1 MTAALT
7 VVGAAVAALLVTVVV
22 LLVRLPARAGAGAEQ
37 GVEDEL
43 RAARDELRAATE
55 ELRAR
60 EERLT
65 ARDERL
71 TGREERAAADA
82 RRLEEQGS
90 VSVARDAALQDREQH
105 LAHAETDRLAALE
118 RVAGLTSTDAR
129 AELVGAIEHAAR
141 RQAALTVRDLEAE
154 ARATADI
161 RAREVVAQAI
171 QRVASETTTETVVSL
186 VPLPSEDMKGRII
199 GREGRN
205 IRTFETVTG
214 VNVVIDDTPGAVGLS
229 CFDPVRRE
237 VARRTMTSLLLD
249 GRIHPHRIEETHE
262 RVRAEV
268 EAGAMRAG
276 EAAVLEVGIADVHP
290 ELVALL
296 GRLQF
301 RTSYGQNVLRHLVET
316 AHIAAGM
323 AAELGLGR
331 RGIASVKRGAFL
343 HDIGKALTH
352 EVEGSHAL
360 VGAELARRHGESED
374 VVHAIEAHHLE
385 VAPTTLEAWL
395 TIGSDSCSGGRPG
408 ARRESVESYVG
419 RLQRIEEIARSKAG
433 VDRVFAMSA
442 GHELRVMVLPEQVDD
457 IGAQLLAGDIAR
469 QLETELTY
477 PGQIKVTV
485 VRESRATET
494 AH

>member
-1 MTAALT
+1 
-7 VVGAAVAALLVTVVV
+7 
-22 LLVRLPARAGAGAEQ
+22 
-37 GVEDEL
+37 
-43 RAARDELRAATE
+43 
-55 ELRAR
+55 
-60 EERLT
+60 
-65 ARDERL
+65 
-71 TGREERAAADA
+71 
-82 RRLEEQGS
+82 
-90 VSVARDAALQDREQH
+90 
-105 LAHAETDRLAALE
+105 
-118 RVAGLTSTDAR
+118 
-129 AELVGAIEHAAR
+129 
-141 RQAALTVRDLEAE
+141 
-154 ARATADI
+154 
-161 RAREVVAQAI
+161 
-171 QRVASETTTETVVSL
+171 
-186 VPLPSEDMKGRII
+186 
-199 GREGRN
+199 
-205 IRTFETVTG
+205 
-214 VNVVIDDTPGAVGLS
+214 
-229 CFDPVRRE
+229 
-237 VARRTMTSLLLD
+237 
-249 GRIHPHRIEETHE
+249 
-262 RVRAEV
+262 
-268 EAGAMRAG
+268 
-276 EAAVLEVGIADVHP
+276 
-290 ELVALL
+290 
-296 GRLQF
+296 
-301 RTSYGQNVLRHLVET
+301 
-316 AHIAAGM
+316 M

>member
-37 GVEDEL
+37 RVEDEL
-43 RAARDELRAATE
+43 RAARDELRTATE

-82 RRLEEQGS
+82 RRLEELGS

-118 RVAGLTSTDAR
+118 RIGGLTRTDAR

-154 ARATADI
+154 ARATADT

-276 EAAVLEVGIADVHP
+276 EAALLEVGTPTYTPSWWHCWGGFSSAP
-290 ELVALL
+290 AT
-296 GRLQF
+296 G
-301 RTSYGQNVLRHLVET
+301 RTSCATSSRPRTSRPEWQPSL
-316 AHIAAGM
+316 
-323 AAELGLGR
+323 
-331 RGIASVKRGAFL
+331 ASVGA
-343 HDIGKALTH
+343 A
-352 EVEGSHAL
+352 SPA
-360 VGAELARRHGESED
+360 
-374 VVHAIEAHHLE
+374 
-385 VAPTTLEAWL
+385 
-395 TIGSDSCSGGRPG
+395 
-408 ARRESVESYVG
+408 
-419 RLQRIEEIARSKAG
+419 
-433 VDRVFAMSA
+433 
-442 GHELRVMVLPEQVDD
+442 
-457 IGAQLLAGDIAR
+457 
-469 QLETELTY
+469 
-477 PGQIKVTV
+477 
-485 VRESRATET
+485 
-494 AH
+494 

>member
-37 GVEDEL
+37 RVEDEL

-82 RRLEEQGS
+82 RRLEELGS

-118 RVAGLTSTDAR
+118 RIGGLTRTDAR

-141 RQAALTVRDLEAE
+141 RQAALTVRDLDAE
-154 ARATADI
+154 ARATADT

-276 EAAVLEVGIADVHP
+276 EAAMLEVGIADVHP

-385 VAPTTLEAWL
+385 VAPATLEAWL

-408 ARRESVESYVG
+408 ARRESVGSYVG

>member
-37 GVEDEL
+37 RVEDEL

-82 RRLEEQGS
+82 RRLEELGS

-118 RVAGLTSTDAR
+118 RIGGLTRTDAR

-154 ARATADI
+154 ARATADT

-268 EAGAMRAG
+268 EAGARRAG
-276 EAAVLEVGIADVHP
+276 EAAMLEVGIADVHP

-316 AHIAAGM
+316 AHIGAGM

-494 AH
+494 AR

>member
-37 GVEDEL
+37 RVEDEL

-82 RRLEEQGS
+82 RRLEELGS

-118 RVAGLTSTDAR
+118 RIGGLTRTDAR

-154 ARATADI
+154 ARAIADT

-276 EAAVLEVGIADVHP
+276 EAAMLEVGIADVHP

-331 RGIASVKRGAFL
+331 RGIAGVKRGAFL

-385 VAPTTLEAWL
+385 VAPATLEAWL

-408 ARRESVESYVG
+408 ARRESVGSYVG

>member
-1 MTAALT
+1 VTAALT
-7 VVGAAVAALLVTVVV
+7 VVGAAVAVLLVTVVV
-22 LLVRLPARAGAGAEQ
+22 LLVRLPARAGAGAEHR
-37 GVEDEL
+37 VEDEL

-82 RRLEEQGS
+82 RRLEELGS

-118 RVAGLTSTDAR
+118 RVAGLTRTDAR

-154 ARATADI
+154 ARATADT

-276 EAAVLEVGIADVHP
+276 EEALLEVGIADVHP

-360 VGAELARRHGESED
+360 VGAELARRHGESDD

-457 IGAQLLAGDIAR
+457 IGARLLAGDIAQ

>member
-1 MTAALT
+1 VTAALT

-37 GVEDEL
+37 RVEDEL

-82 RRLEEQGS
+82 RRLEELGS

-118 RVAGLTSTDAR
+118 RIGGLTRTDAR

-141 RQAALTVRDLEAE
+141 RQAALTVRDLDAE
-154 ARATADI
+154 ARATADT

-276 EAAVLEVGIADVHP
+276 EAAMLEVGIADVHP

-385 VAPTTLEAWL
+385 VAPATLEAWL

-408 ARRESVESYVG
+408 ARRESVGSYVG

>member
-1 MTAALT
+1 M
-7 VVGAAVAALLVTVVV
+7 
-22 LLVRLPARAGAGAEQ
+22 
-37 GVEDEL
+37 
-43 RAARDELRAATE
+43 
-55 ELRAR
+55 
-60 EERLT
+60 
-65 ARDERL
+65 
-71 TGREERAAADA
+71 
-82 RRLEEQGS
+82 
-90 VSVARDAALQDREQH
+90 
-105 LAHAETDRLAALE
+105 
-118 RVAGLTSTDAR
+118 
-129 AELVGAIEHAAR
+129 
-141 RQAALTVRDLEAE
+141 
-154 ARATADI
+154 
-161 RAREVVAQAI
+161 
-171 QRVASETTTETVVSL
+171 
-186 VPLPSEDMKGRII
+186 
-199 GREGRN
+199 
-205 IRTFETVTG
+205 
-214 VNVVIDDTPGAVGLS
+214 
-229 CFDPVRRE
+229 
-237 VARRTMTSLLLD
+237 
-249 GRIHPHRIEETHE
+249 
-262 RVRAEV
+262 
-268 EAGAMRAG
+268 
-276 EAAVLEVGIADVHP
+276 
-290 ELVALL
+290 
-296 GRLQF
+296 
-301 RTSYGQNVLRHLVET
+301 
-316 AHIAAGM
+316 
-323 AAELGLGR
+323 
-331 RGIASVKRGAFL
+331 KRGAFL

>member
-22 LLVRLPARAGAGAEQ
+22 LLVRLPVRGGAGAEQ
-37 GVEDEL
+37 RVDDEL
-43 RAARDELRAATE
+43 RAARDELRTATE

-82 RRLEEQGS
+82 GRLEELGS
-90 VSVARDAALQDREQH
+90 VSVARDAALQDREQY

-118 RVAGLTSTDAR
+118 RVAGLTRTDAR

-154 ARATADI
+154 ARATADT

-276 EAAVLEVGIADVHP
+276 EEALLEVGIADVHP

-360 VGAELARRHGESED
+360 VGAELARRHGESDD

-385 VAPTTLEAWL
+385 VAPATLEAWL

>member
-1 MTAALT
+1 VTAALT

-22 LLVRLPARAGAGAEQ
+22 LLVRLPVRGGAGAEQ
-37 GVEDEL
+37 RVDDEL
-43 RAARDELRAATE
+43 RAARDELRTATE

-82 RRLEEQGS
+82 GRLEELGS
-90 VSVARDAALQDREQH
+90 VSVARDAALQDREQY

-118 RVAGLTSTDAR
+118 RVAGLTRTDAR

-154 ARATADI
+154 ARATADT

-276 EAAVLEVGIADVHP
+276 EEALLEVGIADVHP

-360 VGAELARRHGESED
+360 VGAELARRHGESDD

-385 VAPTTLEAWL
+385 VAPATLEAWL

>member
-7 VVGAAVAALLVTVVV
+7 VVGAAVAALLVTVMV

-37 GVEDEL
+37 RVEDEL

-82 RRLEEQGS
+82 RRLEELGG

-118 RVAGLTSTDAR
+118 RVAGLTRTDAR
-129 AELVGAIEHAAR
+129 AELVGTIEHAAR

-154 ARATADI
+154 ARATADT

-276 EAAVLEVGIADVHP
+276 EEALLEVGIADVHP

-296 GRLQF
+296 GRLQL

-457 IGAQLLAGDIAR
+457 IGAQLLAGDIAQ

>member
-1 MTAALT
+1 VTAALT

-37 GVEDEL
+37 RVEDEL

-82 RRLEEQGS
+82 RRLEELGS

-118 RVAGLTSTDAR
+118 RVAGLTRTDAR

-154 ARATADI
+154 ARAIADT

-276 EAAVLEVGIADVHP
+276 EAAMLEVGIADVHP

-385 VAPTTLEAWL
+385 VAPATLEAWL

-408 ARRESVESYVG
+408 ARRESVGSYVG